1 MNKYA
6 WKHFVGC
13 MALVLLAS
21 CGGQKEEH
29 NEKEGV
35 ETVLPEQLNEVT
47 VVKLLPQTFHHELV
61 SNGKVSAREHADLYF
76 RTAEVV
82 AKVYVK
88 NGDFVRKGQKLKARD
103 LIGTV
108 QADESGNCILHFQLR
123 KETTKL
129 NPEAWIGR

>member
-1 MNKYA
+1 MNKYT

-47 VVKLLPQTFHHELV
+47 VVKLLPSLRT
-61 SNGKVSAREHADLYF
+61 GKMLLQKRREI
-76 RTAEVV
+76 RRI
-82 AKVYVK
+82 K
-88 NGDFVRKGQKLKARD
+88 
-103 LIGTV
+103 
-108 QADESGNCILHFQLR
+108 S
-123 KETTKL
+123 L
-129 NPEAWIGR
+129 NQPR